1 MVYSKVRYDTKR
13 SYFFCGG
20 KMKKI
25 IKIDGKD
32 YTMQSSAYTQF
43 AYKNLTGRSLLK
55 DIQHI
60 TEIADK
66 IDKDFSLVDDITEPI
81 LDIAFVMIQEADE
94 KQVETREKFISSIES
109 LYDDFNWVNEVVTL
123 AINPISRQLQNQINT
138 K

>member
-1 MVYSKVRYDTKR
+1 
-13 SYFFCGG
+13 
-20 KMKKI
+20 MKKI

-60 TEIADK
+60 TEVADK

-81 LDIAFVMIQEADE
+81 LDIAYIMIQEADE
-94 KQVETREKFISSIES
+94 KQVETKEKFISSIEN

-123 AINPISRQLQNQINT
+123 AINPISRQLQNTHET
-138 K
+138 KKQ